1 MLSSFFFVSLSCKNI
16 EKYGWKVS
24 GFCYC
29 CCQSSGTVQCD
40 CHRKFFWDHRIL
52 KVTYMRV
59 IITSTNWLAR
69 GDYLYALLFLTY
81 VSRVFAF
88 QSASD
93 MVLADDNFAS
103 IVAVCLFS
111 CIFVIFISFWL
122 ILKHTS
128 HSSSA
133 WFTIYLGPYMIFVN
147 FCKIRNEGTN
157 HTAILY

>member
-1 MLSSFFFVSLSCKNI
+1 
-16 EKYGWKVS
+16 
-24 GFCYC
+24 
-29 CCQSSGTVQCD
+29 
-40 CHRKFFWDHRIL
+40 
-52 KVTYMRV
+52 MRV